1 MTMEKPSTRSVKPF
15 VIACIP
21 ARNEENYIAKVIL
34 QAKPHVDKIIVCDDG
49 STDMTAAI
57 ASGLGATVIRHP
69 KSFGY
74 GGAIATLFGAARE
87 NGADIMVTL
96 DADGQHDPNFIPNLI
111 APIINQTADIVI
123 GSRFLGGSEVPGI
136 RQAGIKVINDV
147 TNLASY
153 KEMTDTQSGFRAYGK
168 AAIEAITPVENGMGA
183 STEIL
188 IKAKAREFRVAEV
201 PVIITYNGSPSS
213 QNSVRHGSSVIL
225 STIKHAAIEH
235 PLLLFGVPGLI
246 LLVIGFAFGAFGLEI
261 LLTAKYL
268 PVNVALIAVGSVIF
282 GFMFITT
289 MLILWVLSSI
299 VKELRPSAQ
308 QYGVG
313 FKS

>member
-1 MTMEKPSTRSVKPF
+1 VAVKSSSAQSVKPL

-21 ARNEENYIAKVIL
+21 ALNEENSVAKVIL
-34 QAKPHVDKIIVCDDG
+34 QAKPYVDKIVVCDDG

-69 KSFGY
+69 KSTGY

-87 NGADIMVTL
+87 GGADIMVTL
-96 DADGQHDPNFIPNLI
+96 DADGQHDPKFIPDLI

-123 GSRFLGGSEVPGI
+123 GSRFLGQSEVPSL

-147 TNLASY
+147 TTLASY

-168 AAIEAITPVENGMGA
+168 AAIEALTPVESGMGA

-201 PVIITYNGSPSS
+201 PIIITYNGSPSS
-213 QNSVRHGSSVIL
+213 QNSVSHGSSVIL
-225 STIKHAAIEH
+225 STIKHASIEH
-235 PLLLFGVPGLI
+235 PLLLFGIPGLI
-246 LLVIGFAFGAFGLEI
+246 LLAVGFAFGGFGLDI
-261 LLTAKYL
+261 LFRSGYL
-268 PVNVALIAVGSVIF
+268 PVNIALVAVGAVIF

-299 VKELRPSAQ
+299 VKELRPSAR

>member
-1 MTMEKPSTRSVKPF
+1 MAVGRSSAQPLKPF

-21 ARNEENYIAKVIL
+21 ALNEENSVAKVIL
-34 QAKPHVDKIIVCDDG
+34 QTKPYVDKIIVCDDG

-57 ASGLGATVIRHP
+57 ASGLGATVISHP
-69 KSFGY
+69 KSTGY
-74 GGAIATLFGAARE
+74 GCAIATLFEAARE
-87 NGADIMVTL
+87 GGADIMVTI
-96 DADGQHDPNFIPNLI
+96 DADGQHDPKFIPDLI
-111 APIINQTADIVI
+111 APIINGTADIVI
-123 GSRFLGGSEVPGI
+123 GSRFLGGSEVPGV

-147 TNLASY
+147 TTLASY
-153 KEMTDTQSGFRAYGK
+153 REMTDTQSGLRAYGK
-168 AAIEAITPVENGMGA
+168 AAIEALTPVESGMGA

-201 PVIITYNGSPSS
+201 PIIITYNGSPPS
-213 QNSVRHGSSVIL
+213 QNSVSHGSSVIL

-235 PLLLFGVPGLI
+235 PLWLFGAPGLI
-246 LLVIGFAFGAFGLEI
+246 LLAVGFGFGGFGLDI
-261 LLTAKYL
+261 FFRTGHL
-268 PVNVALIAVGSVIF
+268 PVNVALLAVGSIIF

-299 VKELRPSAQ
+299 VKELRPPAR

>member
-1 MTMEKPSTRSVKPF
+1 MVMERSSAQSVKPF

-21 ARNEENYIAKVIL
+21 ALNEESSIAKVIL
-34 QAKPHVDKIIVCDDG
+34 QTKPYVDKIVVCDDG

-57 ASGLGATVIRHP
+57 ASGLGATVIRHS
-69 KSFGY
+69 KSTGY
-74 GGAIATLFGAARE
+74 GSALATLFGAARE
-87 NGADIMVTL
+87 GGADIMVTL
-96 DADGQHDPNFIPNLI
+96 DADGQHDPKFIPDLI

-123 GSRFLGGSEVPGI
+123 GSRFLGGSEVPGM

-153 KEMTDTQSGFRAYGK
+153 KGMTDTQSGFRAYGK
-168 AAIEAITPVENGMGA
+168 AAIEAITPVESGMGA

-188 IKAKAREFRVAEV
+188 IKAKARGFRIAEV
-201 PVIITYNGSPSS
+201 PIIITYNGSPSS
-213 QNSVRHGSSVIL
+213 QNSVKHGSSVIL

-246 LLVIGFAFGAFGLEI
+246 LLAVGFGFGAFGLDI
-261 LLTAKYL
+261 LINAKHL

-299 VKELRPSAQ
+299 VKELRPSPQ